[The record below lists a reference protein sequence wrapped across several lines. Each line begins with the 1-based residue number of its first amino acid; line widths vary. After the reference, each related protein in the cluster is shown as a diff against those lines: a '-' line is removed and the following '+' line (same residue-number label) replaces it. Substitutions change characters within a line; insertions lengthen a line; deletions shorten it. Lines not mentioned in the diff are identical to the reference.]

1 MQTSLY
7 HRVGLGGFG
16 ALALCLASLFAAT
29 PPPLPDQNTS
39 EPRVT
44 PVEAQL
50 LAKAEQLAGSDAFAA
65 VSLLQGAVKQQASA
79 ALLFSLGAYQT
90 QTNDL
95 PGAIAS
101 FADAVKI
108 LPDFRRARLNLAK
121 LLMQS
126 EQYAAALPH
135 LQRLLAASAGKPD
148 APAAANLGKLWSLTG
163 YCLLATRHATAAEAA
178 YRNALVYQPDN
189 SDTRLGLIQSL
200 LSQENQRA
208 ARPLLREEL
217 AKNPHQ
223 GDLWKLL
230 ANAELKNERSDEA
243 LKLLECARQLG
254 LADKGMILSIADL
267 YLDRGMAEPAL
278 AAYQE
283 VAAFQNASPERLLRG
298 IDALLRL
305 GHLQNA
311 SELIQTLEKSPLSLN
326 EEQTVT
332 LRILQARLAQG
343 QDQPASARKIYLGL
357 LEANPLNGKILLALG
372 DLARDQKQFSQALI
386 YYERAEPLPHY
397 KVRALIGQAQVA
409 VEQERFPQAAAL
421 LEQSLQLE
429 ESPHIRQYLQ
439 QIRRLS
445 PAISSPA
452 EIPSRP

>member
-1 MQTSLY
+1 MQTSQY
-7 HRVGLGGFG
+7 HRARLLLGFG
-16 ALALCLASLFAAT
+16 ALILCLASLVAAAAT
-29 PPPLPDQNTS
+29 PPANQDAS
-39 EPRVT
+39 EPKVT
-44 PVEAQL
+44 PVEAKL
-50 LAKAEQLAGSDAFAA
+50 LAKAEQLAASDAFAA
-65 VSLLQGAVKQQASA
+65 VSLLQDAIKKQASA

-101 FADAVKI
+101 FAKSVQI
-108 LPDFRRARLNLAK
+108 LPSFRRARLNLAK

-135 LQRLLAASAGKPD
+135 LHRLLAADGKSDTSGD
-148 APAAANLGKLWSLTG
+148 ANIGKLWSLTG
-163 YCLLATRHATAAEAA
+163 YCLLATQHATAAETA

-200 LSQENQRA
+200 LSQENLSA
-208 ARPLLREEL
+208 ARPLIREEL

-254 LADKGMILSIADL
+254 LADKGMILTIADL

-278 AAYQE
+278 TAYQE
-283 VAAFQNASPERLLRG
+283 VAAFQNAAPERLLRG

-311 SELIQTLEKSPLSLN
+311 SELIQTLETSRLSLDV
-326 EEQTVT
+326 EQTT
-332 LRILQARLAQG
+332 ELRILQARLAQRQG
-343 QDQPASARKIYLGL
+343 QSASARKIYLGL
-357 LEANPLNGKILLALG
+357 LEANPLDGKILLALG
-372 DLARDQKQFSQALI
+372 ELARDRKDFTQALI
-386 YYERAEPLPHY
+386 HYKRAEPLPHC
-397 KVRALIGQAQVA
+397 KVQALIGQAQVA
-409 VEQERFPQAAAL
+409 VDQERFQQAAAL

-439 QIRRLS
+439 QIRRLI
-445 PAISSPA
+445 PANSSPA